1 LDVLDTF
8 ERIKVAVAYQHPE
21 TGETLD
27 SFPADLD
34 LLSKVKIVYHE
45 MPGWN
50 KPTTATRDFYS
61 LPLAAILYVEFIE
74 KFVGVK
80 IDYIGTGPDRQDM
93 CTR

>member
-8 ERIKVAVAYQHPE
+8 EMIKVAVAYQHPE

-45 MPGWN
+45 MPGWK

-61 LPLAAILYVEFIE
+61 LPLAARSYVEFIE
-74 KFVGVK
+74 KFIGVK
-80 IDYIGTGPDRQDM
+80 IGYIGTGPDRQDM

>member
-8 ERIKVAVAYQHPE
+8 EMIKVAVAYQHPE

-50 KPTTATRDFYS
+50 KPITATRDFYS
-61 LPLAAILYVEFIE
+61 LPLAARSYVEFIE
-74 KFVGVK
+74 KLSRSTISGL
-80 IDYIGTGPDRQDM
+80 DQTDRI
-93 CTR
+93 CVRGK